1 MDTRTPRGTQLTLR
15 SLHMAVELGA
25 RPPANQS
32 DGRPYQL
39 PAVNRAIIRAQ
50 HRNVFS
56 NCSALAQAHPM
67 IRHLWRMR

>member
-1 MDTRTPRGTQLTLR
+1 
-15 SLHMAVELGA
+15 MAVELQA

-32 DGRPYQL
+32 DGRPYQVL
-39 PAVNRAIIRAQ
+39 AVNRAIIRAQ